1 MEEGVWGGHTM
12 LPHIFFI
19 NYLCHMGVEGGPRGR
34 GVGWGGACGGG
45 WPAGLEPTTMLTVF
59 EQYDP
64 LASFFVLT
72 ISCHPQPSLHPSFS
86 SATVHTKYELPM

>member
-1 MEEGVWGGHTM
+1 VEE
-12 LPHIFFI
+12 
-19 NYLCHMGVEGGPRGR
+19 
-34 GVGWGGACGGG
+34 GWGGGPCGGG

-59 EQYDP
+59 KQYDP
-64 LASFFVLT
+64 LALFFVLT

>member
-1 MEEGVWGGHTM
+1 M
-12 LPHIFFI
+12 LPHTFFI
-19 NYLCHMGVEGGPRGR
+19 NYLCQMGVEGAH
-34 GVGWGGACGGG
+34 VEEGWGGACGGG
-45 WPAGLEPTTMLTVF
+45 RLTGLGPTTMLAVF

-86 SATVHTKYELPM
+86 SAFVHTKYELPMQNVRV